1 MKKRL
6 IISLVLI
13 LLLSTYSM
21 QNNFKFSKKI
31 NIQELLIE
39 NNIHVEEDKIKEK
52 LLFLYDTNLFFLKEK
67 DLEKKLNEIDLI
79 GSFRIDKVYPNKIKI
94 KIFEK
99 EPIAILIYKDKKTY
113 FTNKGDQI
121 NFFESKKYEKLP
133 LIFGSKE
140 NFKIFYEDLKKIN
153 FPIHEIEKFYFF
165 KAKRWDIITK
175 SNQTIKLPIY
185 NYDQSLKNFMKMKH
199 LDNFKKYKTFDYRIN
214 NQLILK

>member
-13 LLLSTYSM
+13 LFLSTYSI
-21 QNNFKFSKKI
+21 QNDFKFSKKI
-31 NIQELLIE
+31 NIQELIIE
-39 NNIHVEEDKIKEK
+39 NNFHVKENKIKQK
-52 LLFLYDTNLFFLKEK
+52 LSFLYDTNLLFLNKK
-67 DLEKKLNEIDLI
+67 DLEKKLNEIDLVE
-79 GSFRIDKVYPNKIKI
+79 SFRIDKIYPNKIKI

-99 EPIAILIYKDKKTY
+99 KPVAILIYKGKKTY
-113 FTNKGDQI
+113 FTNNGDQI

-140 NFKIFYEDLKKIN
+140 NFKIFYENLKKIN

-175 SNQTIKLPIY
+175 NNQTIKLPIN
-185 NYDQSLKNFMKMKH
+185 NYDQSLKNFVKMKD